1 MKIDIICVGKIKEAF
16 YRDAVA
22 EYVKRLGRYASV
34 SVVEVADEPTPDG
47 ASPAQEQQILGKE
60 GDRILAKLAPG
71 AHKAALAINGRRFS
85 SETFAEHISAL
96 TVSGVS
102 HVQFIIGGSLGL
114 SDDVLSAADESISF
128 SPMTF
133 PHQLMRVILLEQVY
147 RAYRIIRHEPYHK

>member
-71 AHKAALAINGRRFS
+71 AHKVALAINGRSFS
-85 SETFAEHISAL
+85 SEAFAEHISAL
-96 TVSGVS
+96 TVSGAS
-102 HVQFIIGGSLGL
+102 HIQFIIGGSLGL
-114 SDDVLSAADESISF
+114 SKDVLDAADEKVSF
-128 SPMTF
+128 SAMTF
-133 PHQLMRVILLEQVY
+133 PHQLMRVILLEQIY
-147 RAYRIIRHEPYHK
+147 RAYRIIRGEPYHK